1 MFGTTD
7 LKVYNLIDNNKYS
20 GIVHYNPHFSFGKT
34 TTRPFI
40 RCKLRIIQTIGRV
53 NYELL
58 DQFIITSL
66 NDYYNK
72 LLNIKDTNARVK
84 ATEEYQ
90 QLYFLWQTIFQAK
103 QNSDPKLNS
112 YYDDLVYRLYL
123 LGYRN

>member
-1 MFGTTD
+1 MFRTAD
-7 LKVYNLIDNNKYS
+7 LKVYNLIDNNKII
-20 GIVHYNPHFSFGKT
+20 GVVKYNPHFSFKKA

-40 RCKLRIIQTIGRV
+40 RCKLRIIEQVGRV

-58 DQFIITSL
+58 DQFIIASL

-84 ATEEYQ
+84 ATTDYQ
-90 QLYFLWQTIFQAK
+90 QLYFLWQTVVGGK
-103 QNSDPKLNS
+103 QKQDPNLNS